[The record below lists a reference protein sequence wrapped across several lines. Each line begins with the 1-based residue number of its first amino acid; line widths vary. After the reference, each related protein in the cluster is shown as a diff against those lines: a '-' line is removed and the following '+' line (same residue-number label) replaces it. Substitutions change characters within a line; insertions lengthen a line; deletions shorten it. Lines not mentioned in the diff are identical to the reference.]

1 MNVLVEVFYGG
12 GSPGIDVGMAP
23 TTPAATPR
31 DLVRAAL
38 ASSVRKD
45 LQKAAKSTGACK
57 ANGTNAHII
66 ASLNDW
72 LKSEAEADEPRRPAP
87 QARSPAPSFGTATP
101 SPVAPSCASLGISG
115 LKDDAAAP
123 RRDSTESLQVT
134 DLADELAKVAVDD
147 ARPALGDV
155 DNVLSALP
163 TDRGAAIKAT
173 GPAAEWRG
181 THVRFD

>member
-1 MNVLVEVFYGG
+1 
-12 GSPGIDVGMAP
+12 MAP

-66 ASLNDW
+66 ASLNVW

-115 LKDDAAAP
+115 LKDDAAAPP

-181 THVRFD
+181 THVRFN

>member
-1 MNVLVEVFYGG
+1 
-12 GSPGIDVGMAP
+12 MAP

-72 LKSEAEADEPRRPAP
+72 LKSETEADEPRRPAP

-163 TDRGAAIKAT
+163 TDRGAAMDRGAAIKAT

>member
-1 MNVLVEVFYGG
+1 MNVLVEVFYEG
-12 GSPGIDVGMAP
+12 DVGMAP

-123 RRDSTESLQVT
+123 RRESTESLQVT

>member
-1 MNVLVEVFYGG
+1 
-12 GSPGIDVGMAP
+12 MAP

-87 QARSPAPSFGTATP
+87 QARSPAPQARSPAPSFGTATP

-115 LKDDAAAP
+115 LKDEAAAPP

-163 TDRGAAIKAT
+163 TDRGAAMDRGAAIKAT

>member
-1 MNVLVEVFYGG
+1 
-12 GSPGIDVGMAP
+12 MAP

-163 TDRGAAIKAT
+163 TDRGAAMDRGAAIKAT

>member
-1 MNVLVEVFYGG
+1 M
-12 GSPGIDVGMAP
+12 
-23 TTPAATPR
+23 
-31 DLVRAAL
+31 RAAL

-72 LKSEAEADEPRRPAP
+72 LKSEAEADEPLRPAP

-147 ARPALGDV
+147 ARPAH
-155 DNVLSALP
+155 SY
-163 TDRGAAIKAT
+163 
-173 GPAAEWRG
+173 
-181 THVRFD
+181 

>member
-1 MNVLVEVFYGG
+1 
-12 GSPGIDVGMAP
+12 MAP

-101 SPVAPSCASLGISG
+101 SPRWSLVGRRCRLNTSG
-115 LKDDAAAP
+115 
-123 RRDSTESLQVT
+123 
-134 DLADELAKVAVDD
+134 
-147 ARPALGDV
+147 
-155 DNVLSALP
+155 
-163 TDRGAAIKAT
+163 
-173 GPAAEWRG
+173 
-181 THVRFD
+181 